1 MTATYPTVN
10 GDHSML
16 LYFEKVQKERQLAGL
31 VAWLLE
37 VGGDIPGIPKL
48 VVNIRWQ
55 VKLSIIESGLPV

>member
-1 MTATYPTVN
+1 
-10 GDHSML
+10 ML

-37 VGGDIPGIPKL
+37 VSGDIPGIPKL

>member
-31 VAWLLE
+31 VAGLLE
-37 VGGDIPGIPKL
+37 VSCDIPSIPKL
-48 VVNIRWQ
+48 VVNVRWQ
-55 VKLSIIESGLPV
+55 VELSIIESGLPV